1 MSCRVV
7 ITGAGLVS
15 PLGGSPRLFWER
27 LLAGASGIGTLTRFP
42 NERFA
47 CRLAA
52 QVDDGELPPAIGPY
66 AHELKRMDRFVRY
79 AVAAA
84 GDALEESRILETSTD
99 GAAFIGVGMGGLP
112 NMEAG
117 VVRQDSR
124 GPRKITPY
132 LIPSLIPNMAAS
144 MTVLA
149 YGLDIPQYTIAG
161 ACASGLQALGL
172 AMSLIRG
179 GGLRW
184 ALAGGTEGVVTPIAF
199 SGFEALRVLS
209 TSARTGTPRPFD
221 ADADGMIVGEGAAV
235 FVLEERSHAEARGAP
250 ILGELSGF
258 ATSTGAEQIALQP
271 APAMAES
278 MRAALRDAGMT
289 PHDIDCIY
297 SHGSGV
303 PLGDASELEAV
314 RTIFGNG
321 NGSRSNG
328 RSPTVTSI
336 KGHIG
341 HTFGASGP
349 LNLIASLAALR
360 EQTVSPVLNYRAAA
374 PEFAELDLA
383 SRPRERSLRNVMI
396 NAVGFGGINASL
408 IVSGERMVS

>member
-1 MSCRVV
+1 VSCRVV
-7 ITGAGLVS
+7 ITGAGLIS
-15 PLGGSPRLFWER
+15 SLGSSPRLFWER
-27 LLAGASGIGTLTRFP
+27 LMAGASGIATLTRFP

-52 QVDDGELPPAIGPY
+52 QVDDRELPPVAGPY

-84 GDALEESRILETSTD
+84 GSALEESRILESSSD
-99 GAAFIGVGMGGLP
+99 GGAVFIGVGMGGLP

-149 YGLDIPQYTIAG
+149 NGLDVPQYTIAG

-172 AMSLIRG
+172 AMLQIRG

-199 SGFEALRVLS
+199 SGFEALKVLS
-209 TSARTGTPRPFD
+209 ISATAAGTPRPFD
-221 ADADGMIVGEGAAV
+221 AAADGMIVGEGSAV
-235 FVLEERSHAEARGAP
+235 FVLEERSHAEARGVP

-258 ATSTGAEQIALQP
+258 ATSTGTDQIALQS
-271 APAMAES
+271 APAMAKS
-278 MRAALRDAGMT
+278 MRGALHDAGMT
-289 PHDIDCIY
+289 PHDVDCVY

-303 PLGDASELEAV
+303 PLGDACELEAV
-314 RTIFGNG
+314 RTIFGN
-321 NGSRSNG
+321 NGG
-328 RSPTVTSI
+328 SPTITSI

-341 HTFGASGP
+341 HTFAASGP
-349 LNLIASLAALR
+349 LNLAAALSALR
-360 EQTVSPVLNYRAAA
+360 NQTVSPLLNFRAAA
-374 PEFAELDLA
+374 QEFAHLDLA
-383 SRPRERSLRNVMI
+383 AHPRERSLRSVMI

-408 IVSGERMVS
+408 LVSGERTVS